1 MPCVL
6 PLPTGQTTTLTVKF
20 LLRQNLSQSEDD
32 TDQDDVP
39 SDEAIQSVPADI
51 CVVTTAEE
59 ARRVVHLLR
68 TEYKHMT
75 FACDTEV
82 CLTLE
87 GFMLTSFCV
96 T

>member
-6 PLPTGQTTTLTVKF
+6 ALPTGQITTLTVK
-20 LLRQNLSQSEDD
+20 LLLWQNLSQSEDE
-32 TDQDDVP
+32 TDQDVP
-39 SDEAIQSVPADI
+39 SDEAVQSVPADI

-59 ARRVVHLLR
+59 ARRVVQLLR

-87 GFMLTSFCV
+87 GFMLTCV
-96 T
+96 GVT